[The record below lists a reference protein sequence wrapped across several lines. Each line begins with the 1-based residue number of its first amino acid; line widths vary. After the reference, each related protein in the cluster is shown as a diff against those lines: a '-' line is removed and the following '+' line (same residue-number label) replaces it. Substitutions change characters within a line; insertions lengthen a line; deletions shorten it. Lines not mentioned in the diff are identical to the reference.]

1 MNGGLV
7 GKAGASEEQGVAQAK
22 RMCGGFLRKLLKAI
36 FLALPYTASPRPWGR
51 GGFSYFALAIFL
63 KDPPCP
69 PTHPWLYKLQGPQK
83 LDFPLG
89 M

>member
-1 MNGGLV
+1 MGDWSARQVPLKNG
-7 GKAGASEEQGVAQAK
+7 EWPRQGECVEDFSGSYGRQYSWLYFTQPFQ
-22 RMCGGFLRKLLKAI
+22 G
-36 FLALPYTASPRPWGR
+36 SGR
-51 GGFSYFALAIFL
+51 GLGYFALAIFL

-69 PTHPWLYKLQGPQK
+69 PTHALLYKLQGPQK